1 MRELFKGFLILR
13 ILAFIPLLI
22 IIVVLV
28 GVRALGKGS
37 AADGVAILAAVP
49 VLVVAAVAIAR
60 GAARRRTG

>member
-13 ILAFIPLLI
+13 VLAFIPLLI

-28 GVRALGKGS
+28 GVRALSTGS
-37 AADGVAILAAVP
+37 AADGIAILAAVP